1 MKLHSSDNSF
11 AVGSTL
17 IEAIIAIGVL
27 AVVIPLVFGA
37 LAESGKC
44 GTAAQ
49 AETRSTWII
58 PACLD
63 EIHASREGHPQY
75 FTATMNGQTIPPVG
89 EVWALAFSADGKPVG
104 KLSKVAYESGTREID
119 GKPIRYI
126 ALLSSA
132 AAAITPGTTPMLNLR
147 IVIEYPAAA
156 RAAKRGKIDFLT
168 RIP

>member
-1 MKLHSSDNSF
+1 MISHSPDNSF

-27 AVVIPLVFGA
+27 AVAIPLVFGA
-37 LAESGKC
+37 LAESGKSA
-44 GTAAQ
+44 TAAQ
-49 AETRSTWII
+49 AETRGTWII

-75 FTATMNGQTIPPVG
+75 FTATMDGQTIPPVG
-89 EVWALAFSADGKPVG
+89 ELWALAFSADGKPVG
-104 KLSKVAYESGTREID
+104 KLSKLVYESGAKEID

-126 ALLSSA
+126 ALMSSA
-132 AAAITPGTTPMLNLR
+132 AATVTSGTTRMINLR
-147 IVIEYPAAA
+147 IAIEYPAAA
-156 RAAKRGKIDFLT
+156 KVARRGKIDFHT